1 MVKKKVLIAEDE
13 VKTRILLTL
22 YLERNNYKVMEAV
35 DGAEALHV
43 IEKERPD
50 IIILNILT
58 PRLSGTELCK
68 VIRANPKFKEVPILF
83 LSSMHQREL
92 IMNGLA
98 SGGNDYLTKPFD
110 PNELLVRVRTL
121 LRKVKDPSEM
131 QKSKALIYEPLTYQE
146 INILKLMERGHT
158 NKEIAA
164 TLFLTE
170 GTVKVYSHHIYQK
183 LQVKNRTQA
192 IIKARE
198 VAII

>member
-22 YLERNNYKVMEAV
+22 YLERNNYKVIEAV

>member
-22 YLERNNYKVMEAV
+22 YLERNNYKVIEAV

-43 IEKERPD
+43 IEEERPD